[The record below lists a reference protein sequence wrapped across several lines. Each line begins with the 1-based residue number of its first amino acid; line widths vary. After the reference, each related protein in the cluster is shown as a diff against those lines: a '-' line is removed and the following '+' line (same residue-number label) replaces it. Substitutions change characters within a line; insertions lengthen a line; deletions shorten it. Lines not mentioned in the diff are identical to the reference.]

1 MWRSCQAACSRS
13 CFSPTRDALFAV
25 PSDLS
30 DVSTTSPERRDLL
43 VHSDPPISPLLP
55 AAFPLEPQRMQRDE
69 SSASD
74 ALNASQAVPWESAA
88 GDARDA
94 GAASASAG
102 SPLGASGLS
111 IRPLSLAPRR
121 AAGRARLPR
130 ISRCRYGRIRVGRQA
145 ARKPVSARTAA
156 KPLPPL
162 LPPRLQVSAI
172 AAGIPLQKSSSTGQF
187 SPPHYPPRLTRRA
200 CLPAP
205 LARGRRAVCEGVHV
219 DEGRQRL
226 ALHAGTGAMSLC
238 VSVALAARSMQVDIR
253 RGGMVRD
260 WQRVS
265 DEPRAH
271 FHTSVLL
278 RPVGGYRV
286 ASTPDGIALPRQLP
300 AGRYSVGWRVRA
312 QHVAPDLMF
321 HADSTFSFDNSSAIW
336 RRHCQPLTATWQ
348 ILSVG
353 DVLLP
358 SAAEQP
364 GSDSPQAMMTAELLQ
379 LQGKGSQP
387 PVVIDCIVLQ
397 QRTG

>member
-111 IRPLSLAPRR
+111 IRPLSLVRGAD
-121 AAGRARLPR
+121 AAGGTFALADLPDSLLCDVLRHLRPLDVLRVALVSRAFRDAATAESVWDDRLPESLSQLVPQPNPCR
-130 ISRCRYGRIRVGRQA
+130 LSSR
-145 ARKPVSARTAA
+145 
-156 KPLPPL
+156 
-162 LPPRLQVSAI
+162 
-172 AAGIPLQKSSSTGQF
+172 
-187 SPPHYPPRLTRRA
+187 
-200 CLPAP
+200 
-205 LARGRRAVCEGVHV
+205 LAFRAVCEGVHV

>member
-30 DVSTTSPERRDLL
+30 DVSTTSPERHDLL
-43 VHSDPPISPLLP
+43 VHSDPPTPPLRL

-74 ALNASQAVPWESAA
+74 ALNPPQEAAA
-88 GDARDA
+88 GEDVVAAGGARDTD
-94 GAASASAG
+94 AASASAI
-102 SPLGASGLS
+102 SPLAAASPC
-111 IRPLSLAPRR
+111 IRPLSLARGAD
-121 AAGRARLPR
+121 AAGDTFALADLPDSLLCDVLRHLKPLDVLRVALVSRAFRDAATAESVWDDRLPESLSQLVPQPNPCR
-130 ISRCRYGRIRVGRQA
+130 IS
-145 ARKPVSARTAA
+145 S
-156 KPLPPL
+156 
-162 LPPRLQVSAI
+162 RLA
-172 AAGIPLQKSSSTGQF
+172 F
-187 SPPHYPPRLTRRA
+187 
-200 CLPAP
+200 
-205 LARGRRAVCEGVHV
+205 RAVCEGVHV
-219 DEGRQRL
+219 DEGRQRV

-238 VSVALAARSMQVDIR
+238 VSVALAARSMHVDIR

-278 RPVGGYRV
+278 RPVGGYHV

-300 AGRYSVGWRVRA
+300 PGRYSVGWRVRA
-312 QHVAPDLMF
+312 QYVAPDLMF
-321 HADSTFSFDNSSAIW
+321 HADSTFSIDNSSAIW

-364 GSDSPQAMMTAELLQ
+364 GSDNPQAMMTAELLQ
-379 LQGKGSQP
+379 LQGKWPQP